1 MMSPNISGMP
11 DLVAKV
17 NDNGGVVVLQ
27 MREIRDAYGAQKL
40 GSKVV
45 RDIEKA
51 ITAQGLAYYPTPSIP
66 GNQNEWLTL
75 YLPDGP
81 AAKLINAVLSPSE
94 ESIEIIRD
102 ALSGA
107 DKAALKEIKVIIES
121 LNLADSEVSN

>member
-1 MMSPNISGMP
+1 MTSPNISGMP
-11 DLVAKV
+11 SLVAKV

-40 GSKVV
+40 GSQVV

-66 GNQNEWLTL
+66 GNQNEWVTL
-75 YLPDGP
+75 YLPGSP
-81 AAKLINAVLSPSE
+81 AGKLINAVLSPSA
-94 ESIEIIRD
+94 ESREIICD

-107 DKAALKEIKVIIES
+107 DKDALREIKGIIED
-121 LNLADSEVSN
+121 LNLGDLEVSH